1 MITINWNDLD
11 EKTQRAY
18 IEFEKEV
25 SNLIE
30 KYKKTD
36 GENFR
41 KIEEKVAQKGNTW
54 DLKIHFDQGPENF
67 PKGID
72 LTTLLAYEY
81 CRAGK
86 EITCGKVSFDYM
98 ADRLFEEQDTIRL
111 GNPVPGE
118 DDEWRYGQSLVD
130 PTAMPL
136 TSQMYITLSNAGAQH
151 SSYYK
156 DGKFRQALFLKEKR
170 LVPMYERDANGNEE
184 THMVERDGMDYHH
197 VESGHK
203 LLTTLRQAVFHEL
216 THTFEKDYINPN
228 DGQSIKHDYV
238 GFDGKKYINYES
250 EHFYVEYLGNNSE
263 GMGPKEPMYFT
274 QKDENGN
281 YKKDEDGWILYFF
294 EDENGTIKNMF
305 DFQFP
310 YSEPKKIEN
319 GLSISEGMITLEE
332 LPNGNKKM
340 INRVT
345 EGFVEDVARH
355 MVLEIDPTAEIDK
368 SVYSMRVKFADALV
382 SARDA
387 ALGKGSTYA
396 IFLTHSSILKQEL
409 ESKQVIH
416 NR

>member
-1 MITINWNDLD
+1 MEEAKLEALMDEMIELNI
-11 EKTQRAY
+11 
-18 IEFEKEV
+18 
-25 SNLIE
+25 
-30 KYKKTD
+30 
-36 GENFR
+36 
-41 KIEEKVAQKGNTW
+41 
-54 DLKIHFDQGPENF
+54 
-67 PKGID
+67 
-72 LTTLLAYEY
+72 
-81 CRAGK
+81 
-86 EITCGKVSFDYM
+86 
-98 ADRLFEEQDTIRL
+98 
-111 GNPVPGE
+111 
-118 DDEWRYGQSLVD
+118 
-130 PTAMPL
+130 
-136 TSQMYITLSNAGAQH
+136 
-151 SSYYK
+151 
-156 DGKFRQALFLKEKR
+156 
-170 LVPMYERDANGNEE
+170 
-184 THMVERDGMDYHH
+184 
-197 VESGHK
+197 
-203 LLTTLRQAVFHEL
+203 LR
-216 THTFEKDYINPN
+216 
-228 DGQSIKHDYV
+228 
-238 GFDGKKYINYES
+238 
-250 EHFYVEYLGNNSE
+250 
-263 GMGPKEPMYFT
+263 
-274 QKDENGN
+274 KDENGN